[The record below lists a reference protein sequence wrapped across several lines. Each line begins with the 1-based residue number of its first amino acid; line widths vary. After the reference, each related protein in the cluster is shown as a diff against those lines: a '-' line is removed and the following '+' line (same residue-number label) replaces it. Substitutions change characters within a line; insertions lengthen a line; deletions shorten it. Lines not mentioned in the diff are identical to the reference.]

1 GDLAPF
7 FGDAAEDPLD
17 DGEGVGTRGGVVL
30 GEEPVEERVGIDR
43 PRPERATGG
52 QGLRQRGQP
61 HQQEEQERY
70 RGEQRVEG
78 ERAREEWNVVFVGGL
93 ERPQKEAAGRNVPPP
108 ARRAAQASGSST
120 SASEAAARRRA
131 RAAGAGRA
139 PPRPGIG
146 KAALELLTGAG
157 RGATPRRGAGERLV
171 VQLLL
176 VFVGKIGERRLAAA
190 ELLAQLVELFLPH
203 WAELPA

>member
-17 DGEGVGTRGGVVL
+17 DGEGVGTDGGVVL

-61 HQQEEQERY
+61 HQQEKQERY
-70 RGEQRVEG
+70 RGEQRIGG

-120 SASEAAARRRA
+120 STSEPAERRRARGSARRRA
-131 RAAGAGRA
+131 VSGRGPAGALRPAGPRESGSSSNSSSSSSARSGSDALRPLNCWLSSSSFSSLIGRSFQ
-139 PPRPGIG
+139 R
-146 KAALELLTGAG
+146 
-157 RGATPRRGAGERLV
+157 
-171 VQLLL
+171 
-176 VFVGKIGERRLAAA
+176 
-190 ELLAQLVELFLPH
+190 
-203 WAELPA
+203 